1 MGDFRV
7 WGRIEHIGPQQF
19 VAIASAIPDEPG
31 AVGDSGDVR
40 LQMLP
45 DREGATLARDVL
57 VKDLGEALQL
67 RGDRI
72 VEVETD

>member
-1 MGDFRV
+1 MGEFRV
-7 WGRIEHIGPQQF
+7 WGRVEHIGPHQF
-19 VAIASAIPDEPG
+19 VAIASAVPVAPG
-31 AVGDSGDVR
+31 AVGESADVR

-45 DREGATLARDVL
+45 NREGATLARDIL